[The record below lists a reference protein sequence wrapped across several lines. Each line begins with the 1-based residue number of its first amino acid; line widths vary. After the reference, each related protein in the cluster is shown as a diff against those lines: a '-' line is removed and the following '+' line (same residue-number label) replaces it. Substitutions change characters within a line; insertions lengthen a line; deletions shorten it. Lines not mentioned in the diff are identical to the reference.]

1 MKAITARF
9 LAGLACGVF
18 SSAALGETPSF
29 KVLKLQGNPVQ
40 WRGTVAK
47 QGTVVTYAVVAE
59 DMAFDGARNC
69 RNMTRL
75 ESLLTASQVSAENAR
90 TEISTAFGM
99 WEAVANISFREEKN
113 VARADIV
120 IGVQLDPVGW
130 AFAEVFYDPSS
141 RGAVKPISRSLI
153 CLNPERAWKVGFDGD
168 LQRYDI
174 RYTLAHE
181 IGHAIGLDHPPVQAR
196 SWTIPTG
203 RSSAS
208 CSPAISPA
216 SSSSMASA
224 APTRPLHRPS
234 ACSDNKNRKAP
245 IANNV
250 PAVQRPAYW
259 VRLGEP
265 DKQPGMKAAPSP

>member
-1 MKAITARF
+1 MKAIAARF

-18 SSAALGETPSF
+18 GSAALAETPSF

-59 DMAFDGARNC
+59 DMAFEGARNC

-75 ESLLTASQVSAENAR
+75 DGLLTASRISAENAR

-99 WEAVANISFREEKN
+99 WEAVANISFREEEN

-120 IGVQLDPVGW
+120 IGAQLDPVGW
-130 AFAEVFYDPSS
+130 AFAEVFYEARS
-141 RGAVKPISRSLI
+141 RAPVKPISRSLI
-153 CLNPERAWKVGFDGD
+153 CLNPDRAWKVGFDGD

-181 IGHAIGLDHPPVQAR
+181 IGHAIGLDHPAGAGQIMDYSYREEFRKLQPGDIAGVLQLYGER
-196 SWTIPTG
+196 RPDKTL
-203 RSSAS
+203 AS
-208 CSPAISPA
+208 TERMQRQQEPESQ
-216 SSSSMASA
+216 
-224 APTRPLHRPS
+224 REQRV
-234 ACSDNKNRKAP
+234 R
-245 IANNV
+245 
-250 PAVQRPAYW
+250 RPATGI
-259 VRLGEP
+259 LG
-265 DKQPGMKAAPSP
+265 KAGRAR